1 MGARAMESKIAS
13 VYYRLELDD
22 YSAAAF
28 TSLGKYYYG
37 TLDEIRDFI
46 AQLSNDD
53 FHDRFSE
60 LISAFQAFEFGQHE
74 VTHQVAYRETPL
86 LVPAQLL
93 HKEKITLDN
102 YAWEHLNTW
111 RWPYSMRC
119 EKVESEHF
127 WFACDREYFRATKA
141 VFTNL
146 QYAGAIGQ
154 WKDVGNMLWGFPCI
168 LAGGPAGF
176 RNLLGEPERRFQ
188 SRAEAQK
195 DWAAFIIKPDP
206 DYKEFCND
214 IFGDG

>member
-1 MGARAMESKIAS
+1 MESKTPS

-28 TSLGKYYYG
+28 TSFGKYYYG

-46 AQLSNDD
+46 DELCSNED
-53 FHDRFSE
+53 FGDRFVE
-60 LISAFQAFEFGQHE
+60 LILAFYAFEAGQHD
-74 VTHQVAYRETPL
+74 VKHNVAYRDVPL
-86 LVPAQLL
+86 LVPVRLL
-93 HKEKITLDN
+93 YKEKITLDN

-111 RWPYSMRC
+111 RWPYAMRC

-188 SRAEAQK
+188 NRTEAQK
-195 DWAAFIIKPDP
+195 DWEVFTITPDP
-206 DYKEFCND
+206 DYTEFCND
-214 IFGDG
+214 IFVDG

>member
-1 MGARAMESKIAS
+1 MESKIAS

-28 TSLGKYYYG
+28 TSFGKYYYG

-46 AQLSNDD
+46 AQLSNDDD

-86 LVPAQLL
+86 LVPAHLL

-111 RWPYSMRC
+111 RWPYPMRC

-176 RNLLGEPERRFQ
+176 RNQLGEPEMRFQ
-188 SRAEAQK
+188 NKTEAQK
-195 DWAAFIIKPDP
+195 DWEAFTIAPNP
-206 DYKEFCND
+206 DYTEFCND